1 MTEREK
7 YITAFFKK
15 WEGGFSNDKDDAGNY
30 GNGCTM
36 MGVTLTT
43 FRKYYGKDKT
53 CADLKKITDE
63 QWFEIFKKGYYD
75 KAKCGQ
81 INNDSIA
88 LLVCDMCWGSG
99 PVTAIK
105 KIQACLGCM
114 VDGKVGPQTL
124 GALNGD
130 SPLVIFK
137 RLWNMRYVWLNNIA
151 KVGNN
156 KKFLRGWLN
165 RLNDIRYRQ

>member
-15 WEGGFSNDKDDAGNY
+15 WEGGYVNDKDDAG
-30 GNGCTM
+30 GCTM
-36 MGVTLTT
+36 MGVTIAT

-75 KAKCGQ
+75 KAKCSQ
-81 INNDSIA
+81 IDNDSIS

-105 KIQACLGCM
+105 KIQACLGCT

-124 GALNGD
+124 GALNG
-130 SPLVIFK
+130 PNQLVIFK

-156 KKFLRGWLN
+156 KKWLRGWLN
-165 RLNDIRYRQ
+165 RLGDIKYKS